1 MLRWLASVVI
11 ASLFLLNLALPYTAL
26 GRRGSEARSRAEIPA
41 AKGRLGAA
49 LPELSLTD
57 LSGAPFR
64 LSDLRGH
71 RVLLTFERSLDW

>member
-1 MLRWLASVVI
+1 MLRWLATAVI
-11 ASLFLLNLALPYTAL
+11 GLLLVLDLALPHTAL
-26 GRRGSEARSRAEIPA
+26 GRRGSEARSRDEVPA
-41 AKGRLGAA
+41 AKGRLGAV

-64 LSDLRGH
+64 LSELRGH